1 MSYHHVKFFTHNVP
15 MYIYMCV
22 PLSLVCAKPRLAGS
36 ILCFTRTAVMF
47 DKTDYHY
54 TFGQLATIE
63 YAIRN
68 F

>member
-1 MSYHHVKFFTHNVP
+1 
-15 MYIYMCV
+15 MCV

-36 ILCFTRTAVMF
+36 ILCFTQTAVMF

-63 YAIRN
+63 LHYKKFLVNKIICTILISC
-68 F
+68 